1 MGNNIRRLRVAFLLT
16 PTELANRMGADAF
29 DIERIEKENFV
40 LGEEWVAAVSAALG
54 VPPEAVTDPLVNVDA
69 VREAAQATASPVR
82 RLCPIG
88 ARFAILA
95 LVAKFGGLKFA
106 KRLDEDDLA
115 RAVQNVERFVS
126 ETEEDAVELRLNRLT
141 LALRI
146 TVLAILQSRDAA
158 RRIPLQGDLDDAL
171 QGASM
176 LLDRFSRIATA
187 T

>member
-29 DIERIEKENFV
+29 DIERIENENFT

-54 VPPEAVTDPLVNVDA
+54 VAPEAITDPLIDVDA
-69 VREAAQATASPVR
+69 VREAARATTGPVR

-126 ETEEDAVELRLNRLT
+126 ETEENNAEVRLSRLT

-146 TVLAILQSRDAA
+146 AVLAILQSREAA
-158 RRIPLQGDLDDAL
+158 PRIPQQGDLDDAL
-171 QGASM
+171 QGASL

-187 T
+187 A